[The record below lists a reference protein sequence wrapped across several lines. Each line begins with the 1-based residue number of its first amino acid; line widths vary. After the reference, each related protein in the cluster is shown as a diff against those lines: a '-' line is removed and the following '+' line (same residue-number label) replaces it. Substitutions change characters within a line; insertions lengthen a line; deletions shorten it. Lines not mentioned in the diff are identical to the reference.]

1 MRNLWLIFGQAKLCH
16 KINFMAKIQPE
27 FSQAN
32 IFKKNIDDMPYNQN
46 KQIQKKNAT
55 IAICI

>member
-1 MRNLWLIFGQAKLCH
+1 
-16 KINFMAKIQPE
+16 MAKIQPE